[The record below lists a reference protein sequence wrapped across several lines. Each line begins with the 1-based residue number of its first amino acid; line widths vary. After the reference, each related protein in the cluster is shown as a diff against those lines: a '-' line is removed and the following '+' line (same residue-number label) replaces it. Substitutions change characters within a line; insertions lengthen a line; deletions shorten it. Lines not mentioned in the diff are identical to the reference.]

1 MSFAFLLLL
10 FFSSFFLLAETNE
23 ELTVSTNQN
32 WNFKP
37 SLETI
42 SSEEI
47 KFLNEI
53 SLKLNETRYDYDI
66 INFDQN
72 HYEIEWTLE
81 EVGNLDSKKTIA
93 KDLLTFDSNIGS
105 IIEFGDDEYLS
116 KDIRTKFN
124 YEFVDR
130 IINISG
136 NFEIEGFENKE
147 ILLQLLNSG
156 EIFKGEKRLND
167 KKGIAHKIKVKIKK
181 I

>member
-1 MSFAFLLLL
+1 MHRDRK
-10 FFSSFFLLAETNE
+10 
-23 ELTVSTNQN
+23 V
-32 WNFKP
+32 
-37 SLETI
+37 
-42 SSEEI
+42 I
-47 KFLNEI
+47 KI
-53 SLKLNETRYDYDI
+53 RP
-66 INFDQN
+66 
-72 HYEIEWTLE
+72 
-81 EVGNLDSKKTIA
+81 A

-147 ILLQLLNSG
+147 ILLQLLNSE
-156 EIFKGEKRLND
+156 EIFKGEKRMND
-167 KKGIAHKIKVKIKK
+167 KKGIAHKIKVKVKK